1 MKILDRESGYWA
13 DQIPTTNEAVC
24 TVIDPQ
30 RDHRW
35 HGLRCG
41 GPEVASFL
49 CELEGTTSI
58 NSILSLEKLNS

>member
-49 CELEGTTSI
+49 CELEGNNLDEFDSKPEKM
-58 NSILSLEKLNS
+58 NS

>member
-1 MKILDRESGYWA
+1 MYRDKRIFDRESGYWA
-13 DQIPTTNEAVC
+13 EQIPTTNEAVC
-24 TVIDPQ
+24 AAIDPQ

-49 CELEGTTSI
+49 CELEGKRKKVDFSPV
-58 NSILSLEKLNS
+58 